1 MSPSRCSTLAFLPVH
16 SETVGQWLQP
26 RLHPLV
32 PHSLSTPPTPTKT
45 AQVKDTH
52 DPHVAKSYG
61 HLPSVFYTVDHS
73 LLESYYSLGFST
85 PCFPNGFPSTSKA
98 APSHPPPKFFLL
110 CLIFQHWRISRLG
123 PRISSSPVYIL
134 FLGDGILSQDF

>member
-1 MSPSRCSTLAFLPVH
+1 MSPARCLTLAFLPVH

-61 HLPSVFYTVDHS
+61 HLPSVFTQLTIPSLNHIILLVS
-73 LLESYYSLGFST
+73 LLLVFLMDFLQPPRLLLLSL
-85 PCFPNGFPSTSKA
+85 
-98 APSHPPPKFFLL
+98 LL
-110 CLIFQHWRISRLG
+110 
-123 PRISSSPVYIL
+123 SSSSFV
-134 FLGDGILSQDF
+134 